1 MESHAGIALS
11 AAEDEEVF
19 PLSDAKQQFSHQ
31 TKCLFT
37 INSRVHSVPS
47 YKYLSS
53 EASYQQAGSAV
64 DISQDDGLPPPRL
77 PLPPRRRLHRQESH
91 LQLNR
96 FGLPPPSA
104 KLTVLFSQLHS
115 GGAAPVRPLPRRFQM
130 GRRHCSLPGQL
141 TGFHLESEQ
150 PHSVSLSD
158 CSRIAHAEFSK
169 MLKFWIFLD
178 RGRLGRGWQRREHL
192 GHLHQTGGEN

>member
-1 MESHAGIALS
+1 MESHAGIARS

-64 DISQDDGLPPPRL
+64 VDISQDAGLPSLLPPPRL

-91 LQLNR
+91 LQLTT
-96 FGLPPPSA
+96 FGLP
-104 KLTVLFSQLHS
+104 
-115 GGAAPVRPLPRRFQM
+115 
-130 GRRHCSLPGQL
+130 SL
-141 TGFHLESEQ
+141 Q
-150 PHSVSLSD
+150 P
-158 CSRIAHAEFSK
+158 
-169 MLKFWIFLD
+169 
-178 RGRLGRGWQRREHL
+178 
-192 GHLHQTGGEN
+192 N